1 DESYLGEHV
10 FKAQKR
16 IIEQLGDSLLLEQE
30 IEHSYPHCWR
40 THKPVIYRATTQWF
54 ILMDEPFT
62 QNDGSQKT
70 LREVALDAIEKVEF
84 VPNSGKNR
92 LKTMIENRPDWC
104 LSRQRKWGVP
114 LAFFIDKRTNKPC
127 FESEVLEHTAKLFEE
142 RGCDVWWEYSMKDL
156 LPPNYQEN
164 ATHYEKV

>member
-1 DESYLGEHV
+1 M
-10 FKAQKR
+10 
-16 IIEQLGDSLLLEQE
+16 SLL
-30 IEHSYPHCWR
+30 P
-40 THKPVIYRATTQWF
+40 K
-54 ILMDEPFT
+54 
-62 QNDGSQKT
+62 NDGSQKT

-84 VPNSGKNR
+84 VPSSGKNR

-142 RGCDVWWEYSMKDL
+142 KGCDVWWEYSMKIYYPLIIKITPRIMKKSYILGVWFDSGSTFKAVL
-156 LPPNYQEN
+156 EDYQG
-164 ATHYEKV
+164 EKGQSPSDRF